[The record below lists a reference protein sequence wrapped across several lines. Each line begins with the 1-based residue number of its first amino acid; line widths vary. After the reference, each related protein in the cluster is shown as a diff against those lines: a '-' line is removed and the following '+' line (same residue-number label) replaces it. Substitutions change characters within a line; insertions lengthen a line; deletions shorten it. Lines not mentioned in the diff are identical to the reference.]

1 MKIENDNS
9 DSEPPSSKLL
19 TALIWIAVISACAL
33 VYILAGK
40 GQAPQPRTIEYRQFF
55 DTSFY
60 QGDYEPLPR
69 YQVLAS
75 ISAYTPRVQETDS
88 TPFINAA
95 GEYVMNGD
103 IACPSWLPLYTIVS
117 IGDEKYVCKDRMGEK
132 YRHGNY
138 FDIFMWQLEDA
149 RAFGRQTQYVNIY

>member
-33 VYILAGK
+33 AYILAGK
-40 GQAPQPRTIEYRQFF
+40 GAIQETKPQYRQFF

>member
-19 TALIWIAVISACAL
+19 TALIWIAIISACAL
-33 VYILAGK
+33 AYILAGK
-40 GQAPQPRTIEYRQFF
+40 GAIQETKPQYRQFF

-60 QGDYEPLPR
+60 QGDYEPFPR